1 MNQQEKKRFRDSS
14 NWKKF
19 RKHCKE
25 RDKVDYITQKSLLK
39 GFNLHHL
46 DLNDEHYKDITDE
59 TKFICLNKQT
69 HESLH
74 WLYRYYHT
82 GPTILDR
89 IKFLLDKMKGYE
101 N

>member
-1 MNQQEKKRFRDSS
+1 MIQQEKKRFRNSS
-14 NWKKF
+14 NWKQL
-19 RKHCKE
+19 RKYCKK

-59 TKFICLNKQT
+59 SKFICLNKQT
-69 HESLH
+69 HEALH
-74 WLYRYYHT
+74 WLYRYYKT
-82 GPTILDR
+82 DPTVLDR
-89 IKFLLDKMKGYE
+89 LTTLLDIMKGYE